1 MTDVENRIRAVLAA
15 TFGVAPATI
24 SDATSNETLAAWD
37 SMNHL
42 HLVVALEA
50 EFGVSFEP
58 EQAVE
63 LTSVRAIAQALGVAA
78 SAAGR

>member
-1 MTDVENRIRAVLAA
+1 MTDLTTRIHSVVAA
-15 TFGVAPATI
+15 TFGIEPSAI
-24 SDATSNETLAAWD
+24 GDATSSDTVESWD
-37 SMNHL
+37 SMNHI

-63 LTSVRAIAQALGVAA
+63 LTSVGAITQALVALGV
-78 SAAGR
+78 R

>member
-1 MTDVENRIRAVLAA
+1 MNDVDARIRSVVAA
-15 TFGVAPATI
+15 TFGVAPSAIT
-24 SDATSNETLAAWD
+24 DATSSDTIDSWD

-50 EFGVSFEP
+50 EFGISFEP

-63 LTSVRAIAQALGVAA
+63 LTSVRAIAQALVALGV
-78 SAAGR
+78 R